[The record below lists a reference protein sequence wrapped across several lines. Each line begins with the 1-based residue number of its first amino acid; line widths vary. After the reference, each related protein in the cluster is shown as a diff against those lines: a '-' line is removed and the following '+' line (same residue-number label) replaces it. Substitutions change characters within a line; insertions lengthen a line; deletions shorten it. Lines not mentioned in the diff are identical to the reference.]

1 MKQTTSQPDYLN
13 ITVNLLV
20 ISSAV
25 YFFSFVTADP
35 DLWGHIRFGEDL
47 WKAGEIIRYDPYSFT
62 AYGQPWI
69 NHEWLTEL
77 IFYGIYNVAGDAG
90 LLFGKL
96 GIGFIIVIVLS
107 AICRI
112 REQNSLVY
120 AAVMAG
126 AIFIIS
132 PGFMIR
138 PQLFSFLFF
147 ALFMYVLHAYFTQG
161 KNLLFLLPLMMIL
174 WVNLH
179 GGFLMGWAML
189 IAVTGWET
197 IRRGVRGSG
206 FGVRV
211 RRDFPL
217 TSHPEPLT
225 PLWIWLLI
233 TSMTT
238 LVNPYGYKLLVF
250 LYRTVPMP
258 RSISEWKPITLW
270 DLSYLHFKF
279 MAILFLITTGLNF
292 KKRIGW
298 EAIFIGMTMFASIRH
313 QRHTP
318 FFGMMAA
325 PYLVHRLSILISEIQ
340 EKFPKLI
347 LTKASRHIL
356 AVSMIILA
364 SYQMYEGIQ
373 RYAITGCRI
382 IVDPDEYPVAAVRF
396 LKDNNI
402 KGNTLVPFTWGEY
415 AIWKLYPDCK
425 ISIDGRF
432 ETVYSDAVIRD
443 HFIPHND
450 NKRWE
455 SLINKYPSDIIL
467 AKQSPFFHNFINES
481 KTWVYVYSD
490 NTAIIFLRNTEKNK
504 DVFERFRTG
513 QIERPKLPLSVYFP

>member
-1 MKQTTSQPDYLN
+1 MKNSQPRWLDIAIRL
-13 ITVNLLV
+13 II
-20 ISSAV
+20 ISSTV
-25 YFFSFVTADP
+25 HFFSFVTADP
-35 DLWGHIRFGEDL
+35 DLWGHIKFGEDC

-62 AYGQPWI
+62 VYGGPWI

-77 IFYGIYNVAGDAG
+77 IFYGTYYFLGDAG

-96 GIGFIIVIVLS
+96 GIGFVIAAVLYS
-107 AICRI
+107 ICGM
-112 REQNSLVY
+112 REQNPLVC

-147 ALFMYVLHAYFTQG
+147 ALFMYVLHLYFTQG

-197 IRRGVRGSG
+197 IRRGVRGSE
-206 FGVRV
+206 FGVRG

-217 TSHPEPLT
+217 TSYPGPLT
-225 PLWIWLLI
+225 PLWLWVFI
-233 TSMTT
+233 TSMAT
-238 LVNPYGYKLLVF
+238 LVNPYGYELLVF

-258 RSISEWKPITLW
+258 RNISEWKPVILW

-279 MAILFLITTGLNF
+279 MALLFLITTGLNL
-292 KKRIGW
+292 KKMSGW
-298 EAIFIGMTMFASIRH
+298 EVTVIGMTLFASIRH

-325 PYLVHRLSILISEIQ
+325 PYLVHRLSMLISAVQ
-340 EKFPKLI
+340 KRFPKLT
-347 LTKASRHIL
+347 LTKVSRHIL
-356 AVSMIILA
+356 ALFLILLA

-373 RYAITGCRI
+373 QYAISGCRI
-382 IVDPDEYPVAAVRF
+382 IVDPREYPVAAVRF
-396 LKDNNI
+396 LKDNHI
-402 KGNTLVPFTWGEY
+402 KGNVLIPFAWGEY

-432 ETVYSDAVIRD
+432 ETVYSDAVIQD
-443 HFIPHND
+443 HFIHPD
-450 NKRWE
+450 DKKQWE
-455 SLINKYPSDIIL
+455 SLINKYPTDIIL
-467 AKQSPFFHNFINES
+467 AKQSVFFHNFINES

-490 NTAIIFLRNTEKNK
+490 NTAIIFLRDHEKNK
-504 DVFERFRTG
+504 EVLERFRTG